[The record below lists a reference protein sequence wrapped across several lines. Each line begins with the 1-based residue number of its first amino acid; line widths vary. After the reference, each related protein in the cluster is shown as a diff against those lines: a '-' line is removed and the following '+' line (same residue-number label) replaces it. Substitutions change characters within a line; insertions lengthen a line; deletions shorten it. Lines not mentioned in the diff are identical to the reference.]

1 MHTRLPKPSENTQ
14 RYWVYSNYIV
24 SISRLIAQAY
34 PADSALA
41 GQITASKG
49 FQKLS
54 RKGEINRDEIAVL
67 LRHSWFTELLL
78 SEAQKSKD
86 LLIYANP
93 WSMVQ
98 SYYAIYPGVR
108 AYFAALNRPVK
119 KTHQT
124 TLGTICSDLTSYKNR
139 FPQPWRTVFADDP
152 AEDSIKLVNGPARL
166 TLNLRNPLA
175 SLPGSD
181 PWQFY
186 GLLLRTTRAR
196 QVKKSISDWK
206 RTNGRKR
213 IYQREREQL
222 IASLR
227 PTTMFDFLYRLRTR
241 SNYQDIDSFAF
252 SDVTTSDAVDLQQAI
267 CHVVYAT
274 LFVFESMIAKVGG
287 KKWFAGLVNEFYGS
301 TGEPAGKTIA
311 RRWRV
316 IKNHL

>member
-1 MHTRLPKPSENTQ
+1 MRTPSSKPSENTQ

-34 PADSALA
+34 PADSTLA
-41 GQITASKG
+41 EEIISSKG

-54 RKGEINRDEIAVL
+54 RKGELNREEIAVL

-78 SEAQKSKD
+78 NETQKSKD

-98 SYYAIYPGVR
+98 SYYAIYPGLR
-108 AYFAALNRPVK
+108 AYFVALNRPLK

-124 TLGTICSDLTSYKNR
+124 TLGTICSDLTSYKDR
-139 FPQPWRTVFADDP
+139 FPQPWRTVLAADP

-175 SLPGSD
+175 SPIHSD

-186 GLLLRTTRAR
+186 GLLLRTTRSR
-196 QVKKSISDWK
+196 QVSTLISNWK
-206 RTNGRKR
+206 RINARKR
-213 IYQREREQL
+213 IYQRDRTQL
-222 IASLR
+222 IAGLR
-227 PTTMFDFLYRLRTR
+227 PTTVFDFLYRLRTR

-252 SDVTTSDAVDLQQAI
+252 SDVTPSDAVDLQQGI

-274 LFVFESMIAKVGG
+274 LFVFETMIAKVGG
-287 KKWFAGLVNEFYGS
+287 KKWFDGLVNEFYDS
-301 TGEPAGKTIA
+301 TGEPASKTIIK
-311 RRWRV
+311 RWTV
-316 IKNHL
+316 IKKYL